1 MCRYALIILLSLAF
15 FPSLS
20 FATDCTPT
28 ADCAAMGYTQSA
40 SDCSGKN
47 MVKCPK
53 DSSKVFCPSSSGTS
67 SSGTKI
73 TCNIGSLIYGDGNC
87 YDFYDAPA
95 NIKPVGVVFNASLR
109 LAVALSDINSS
120 GVASSCSESDT
131 SCPVALFSSNCNIPT
146 LEDCVFTPRE
156 CQNQEWN
163 CIDAIIGSCGADGNS
178 NTTQMLSASGCGTA
192 IAAKAVRAFVPDGCS
207 ATFCQKGKWFIPSMR
222 EWQFIY
228 NNLSKIRTPMNL
240 LLNSS
245 VHVVNLLNEKDY
257 LTSTDLYESSNFY
270 SYYGQIRLQSFDING
285 DVGLMYINYATTS
298 DTARLRPVVKY

>member
-1 MCRYALIILLSLAF
+1 MYRYSFIILLNLAF

-87 YDFYDAPA
+87 YDFYDAPT
-95 NIKPVGVVFNASLR
+95 NIKPVGVVFDTNNR
-109 LAVALSDINSS
+109 LAIALSDINSS
-120 GVASSCSESDT
+120 GS
-131 SCPVALFSSNCNIPT
+131 SSNCTDQAYAYSPCKMNLFSGDCDIPALDNCTNEDT
-146 LEDCVFTPRE
+146 LS
-156 CQNQEWN
+156 
-163 CIDAIIGSCGADGNS
+163 SCGANGNY

-222 EWQFIY
+222 DWINIY
-228 NNLSKIRTPMNL
+228 DNRSKIRTPMNL
-240 LLNSS
+240 LLNSQI
-245 VHVVNLLNEKDY
+245 HVVNLINGKYYWSATEYGNSPFTHWLVQMRGQA
-257 LTSTDLYESSNFY
+257 TSTSPTTPRIIKSH
-270 SYYGQIRLQSFDING
+270 RRKNG
-285 DVGLMYINYATTS
+285 STNVY
-298 DTARLRPVVKY
+298 LRPVVKY